1 MEFGWLFSHAAA
13 LAGVLSGWFNPLF
26 GLMVYYGFAVIR
38 PVHLWDWNNWPFP
51 RLSLYVALSTLIGW
65 AAGGFGNF
73 AGLRSIR
80 WPIMGLAVYL
90 LAGTA
95 AWQLT
100 EVSPEVAWDFLSIQL
115 KIGLMALVTITLV
128 RNAKSIHTYAY
139 LVTAALGYLAWVFNS
154 SYYFDQWNR
163 VRDRGFG
170 GVDNNGI
177 AMTMVM
183 GVPLAFFIA
192 INSKKWWVK
201 LLCLAAVAMQV
212 HVVLFSFSRGAQ
224 LGLVLVGM
232 TIFIIAML
240 KLPRKGVTIGLAVVF
255 PGFGLYFAGNEV
267 RSRFQS
273 IFLDPEQRDESAQS
287 RFVTWGA
294 AWACMQDHPLGVGP
308 RNFNLLASRYGLP
321 GRKSVHNLFLQTGAD
336 YGFIGMFALAAF
348 YFGTMYKTF
357 RMAATETAKRLIWP
371 RYYGHMV
378 CISLGGFLVCSTF
391 IGMESVESSFII
403 SLLGLCTVAHVDRV
417 AQDEPAHQMV
427 PELEQVPSPGEGEPL
442 PA

>member
-1 MEFGWLFSHAAA
+1 
-13 LAGVLSGWFNPLF
+13 
-26 GLMVYYGFAVIR
+26 
-38 PVHLWDWNNWPFP
+38 
-51 RLSLYVALSTLIGW
+51 
-65 AAGGFGNF
+65 
-73 AGLRSIR
+73 
-80 WPIMGLAVYL
+80 
-90 LAGTA
+90 
-95 AWQLT
+95 
-100 EVSPEVAWDFLSIQL
+100 
-115 KIGLMALVTITLV
+115 
-128 RNAKSIHTYAY
+128 
-139 LVTAALGYLAWVFNS
+139 
-154 SYYFDQWNR
+154 
-163 VRDRGFG
+163 
-170 GVDNNGI
+170 
-177 AMTMVM
+177 MTMVM

-212 HVVLFSFSRGAQ
+212 HVVLFSYSRGGQ

-255 PGFGLYFAGNEV
+255 LAFGLYFAGNEV

-273 IFLDPEQRDESAQS
+273 IFLDPEQRDESARS
-287 RFVTWGA
+287 RFATRGA
-294 AWACMQDHPLGVGP
+294 AWACMQDHPMGVGP

-336 YGFIGMFALAAF
+336 YGFIGMFGLALF
-348 YFGTMYKTF
+348 YFGTMYKAF
-357 RMAATETAKRLIWP
+357 RMAATKTAKRLIWP

-417 AQDEPAHQMV
+417 AQEEPAKQSV
-427 PELEQVPSPGEGEPL
+427 PELEQVSPPGDGEPM